1 DKYEQDASR
10 DVEFVSFQ
18 VVPSKDDYEK
28 VRLWGED
35 LKADFETAKN
45 DTQLVNAESDV
56 RFNARWLAAGE
67 LGGDI
72 DTLMFQAEKGY
83 VHGPYLEGQTYRLAK
98 LVGVK
103 MAPDSVNAR
112 HILISPESAGGVAQ
126 AKAMADSLL
135 ALIEAGGD
143 FALLAT
149 TNSADPGSGSKG
161 GDLGWFK
168 EGQMVP
174 TFNDACFDGNEG
186 DLVMVESR
194 FGYHIIE
201 VLEQEGSTEKR
212 AVAFIDRRVDAST
225 KTFQTIFGEAD
236 DFARSITSMAS
247 FDQEVANR
255 GLNKRI
261 ASNLKEGDRT
271 IAGLENPRPLIRWAF
286 EAEKEDVSEVFE
298 LGNSFVIGV
307 LAAAR
312 EDGFTAMDEIKD
324 ELEAG
329 AIKEKKAEQF
339 IADLEA
345 AKAGDIQSIADNA
358 NLPLEVKNGI
368 SFSANAIQGLGREP
382 ALLGA
387 VAGMKTGSISAP
399 IKGDQGVY
407 IVFLESKTEAPA
419 QTDFTVNK
427 TSLNSSLSSRVDYEV
442 YEALKE
448 KADITD
454 NRSKFF

>member
-1 DKYEQDASR
+1 M
-10 DVEFVSFQ
+10 
-18 VVPSKDDYEK
+18 SK
-28 VRLWGED
+28 L
-35 LKADFETAKN
+35 
-45 DTQLVNAESDV
+45 
-56 RFNARWLAAGE
+56 
-67 LGGDI
+67 I
-72 DTLMFQAEKGY
+72 
-83 VHGPYLEGQTYRLAK
+83 
-98 LVGVK
+98 GVK

-112 HILISPESAGGVAQ
+112 HILISPEAAGGVAQ
-126 AKAMADSLL
+126 AKTMADSLK
-135 ALIEAGGD
+135 ALIDNGAD
-143 FALLAT
+143 FATLAT
-149 TNSADPGSGSKG
+149 QNSADPGSGAKG

-174 TFNDACFDGNEG
+174 AFNDACFDGEEG

-201 VLEQEGSTEKR
+201 VIEQEGSTEKR

-225 KTFQTIFGEAD
+225 KTFQDIFGAAD
-236 DFARSITSMAS
+236 EFARSITSMAS

-271 IAGLENPRPLIRWAF
+271 IAGLENPRMMIRWAF
-286 EAEKEDVSEVFE
+286 DAKKEDVSEVFE

-307 LAAAR
+307 LTAKR
-312 EDGFTAMDEIKD
+312 EDGFTAIDEIKD

-329 AIKEKKAEQF
+329 AIKEKKAVQF
-339 IADLEA
+339 VADLEA
-345 AKAGDIQSIADNA
+345 AKAGDIQTIADNA
-358 NLPLEVKNGI
+358 NLPLEIKDGV

-387 VAGMKTGSISAP
+387 VSGMKVSAVSAP
-399 IKGDQGVY
+399 IKGEQGVY
-407 IVFLESKTEAPA
+407 VVYLESKSETPA
-419 QTDFTVNK
+419 QADFSNNK
-427 TSLNSSLSSRVDYEV
+427 TILNSSLSSRVDYEV
-442 YEALKE
+442 YEALKK